1 MSSTCRWRQ
10 IAGHIPRQINCSRQL
25 ISTRRPC
32 RRLITARATSALPP
46 GPARAPADDVTWWR
60 HVHAPSLTTTRLVFD
75 APRRL
80 IDRSLA
86 LTLVTARFDNYDVI
100 SNSTSFGWRR
110 QQHNHS
116 RARKDALYMH
126 RRRLHRVDQK
136 VHTKLV
142 PIFVK
147 SVCVEQ
153 GWLRKLLP
161 RVNVTIVLKFFHNVP
176 SCKRLKVNPFTG
188 GSRYSSVFWIFLT

>member
-1 MSSTCRWRQ
+1 VPPLDYR
-10 IAGHIPRQINCSRQL
+10 PRDKCAA
-25 ISTRRPC
+25 TR
-32 RRLITARATSALPP
+32 P

-60 HVHAPSLTTTRLVFD
+60 HVHAPLLTTTRLVFD

-100 SNSTSFGWRR
+100 SNSTSFGRRR

-136 VHTKLV
+136 IHTKLV

-153 GWLRKLLP
+153 GGLRKLLP
-161 RVNVTIVLKFFHNVP
+161 RVNVAIVLKLFHNVP
-176 SCKRLKVNPFTG
+176 SSKRLKVNPFTG